1 MNITSSFVD
10 KVKLA
15 SQSAI
20 TSVNKTTKAAS
31 EMSQRV
37 VKGNQE
43 EIQRQKAKRDLK
55 LQREQLRVKELGD
68 RKERKINNFLKS
80 FSK

>member
-1 MNITSSFVD
+1 
-10 KVKLA
+10 
-15 SQSAI
+15 
-20 TSVNKTTKAAS
+20 
-31 EMSQRV
+31 V